1 MVLVMSYRV
10 TIMLLLV
17 LVVSAPA
24 QRIERVEGSR
34 FESEAVVQNLS
45 EFPFEN
51 LSFSSSQYIGGILTV
66 QSADLTAPRLT
77 FRKIMNASSMTQAED
92 FAKYL
97 SVQVEELENEL
108 SISAE
113 APSRPPWSGTDYSG
127 KVDLLVEIP
136 PNENLKI
143 YTRTSA
149 YSISV
154 TGPFASVDITNEM
167 GPIEVTNIS
176 RKVKIACE
184 NGAVRVDNC
193 DGPVTV
199 RTSLRPISLSNVDS
213 KLGTVKL
220 RNTNGKIS
228 LESIKGEID
237 ARTDFA
243 TIEGAQLVIAP
254 GRSKVRTENS
264 NIKLETLAINGDLLL
279 MNSHGKVELVLP
291 DNTSAQYSLQV
302 DEGGRIYTSGIPITA
317 ELVKR
322 TLLSGYSGDKKNQI
336 NVDMRGV
343 GTISL
348 VGVPPREL

>member
-1 MVLVMSYRV
+1 MVSIMSYRMV
-10 TIMLLLV
+10 IAVLLLAFA
-17 LVVSAPA
+17 SATA

-34 FESEAVVQNLS
+34 FESEAVVQNLT

-51 LSFSSSQYIGGILTV
+51 LSFSSSQYIGGSLTV
-66 QSADLTAPRLT
+66 QTSDLTAPRLT
-77 FRKIMNASSMTQAED
+77 IRKILNASSMSQAED

-97 SVQVEELENEL
+97 SVHVEELENEL
-108 SISAE
+108 SISAD

-127 KVDLLVEIP
+127 KVDLLVELP
-136 PNENLKI
+136 RNENLKI

-149 YSISV
+149 YSISIS
-154 TGPFASVDITNEM
+154 GPFASVDITNEM
-167 GPIEVTNIS
+167 GPVEVTNIS
-176 RKVKIACE
+176 RKVKIASE

-199 RTSLRPISLSNVDS
+199 RTSLRPISISNVDS

-243 TIEGAQLVIAP
+243 AIEGSQLVIAP

-264 NIKLETLAINGDLLL
+264 NIRLETVAINGDLLL
-279 MNSHGKVELVLP
+279 MNSHGKVELILP
-291 DNTSAQYSLQV
+291 DNTSATYNLQV
-302 DEGGRIYTSGIPITA
+302 DEGGRIYTTGIPITT

-322 TLLSGYSGDKKNQI
+322 TLLSGYSGDKKNDI

-348 VGVPPREL
+348 VGMQPN